1 MKKRV
6 VNKMLALLMSV
17 MMCAGA
23 CPGFSVNAQEVTGR
37 AAHSLKNPDGDVN
50 SNAIGGYRTTWDCIW
65 FGSYP
70 QAEIV
75 ESAEDYAEVD
85 KRGLKSG
92 DIIEDAQLYQEL
104 STNNSDWD
112 ENDDIV
118 VGNDTYHRISWSDAQ
133 IQNPN
138 VDNTCYQWTTRYDKY
153 HFFKYE
159 PVKWRVLKVDGNQVK
174 LLSDI
179 VLDAQQ
185 YNSEQTESVTW
196 ENSTVRSWLNG
207 DFFNRVFSPEEQS
220 AVIDTNVTNA
230 DGENNTTDK
239 IFLLSEKEASDSS
252 EGFETRTQEF
262 SETRWSKS
270 STYAKAMGVRF
281 ITDKYADG
289 VDVGGSSWWMRTPA
303 GSSVSGGLIT
313 TNRTESV
320 SVMGVGVRVSLN
332 LELSSDHY
340 TYAGKVCSDGT
351 ESAPDSGDNGSGG
364 DNGDDGDGNSGI
376 SLNNP
381 KIVTDPGMKA
391 GQKVTWDCVWFGS
404 YPQAEVVPSADN
416 YTSVDKSL
424 IRSGDIIGD
433 SSLYNKLKNAPE
445 SQWNALND
453 ITIDGEKYR
462 RLERSEAHGG
472 VNNGTGYYKWSENEP
487 YHYFKYEPIKWRVLR
502 VDGNRALLLAEQGL
516 DLQYYTYPCDSVTWE
531 TSTIRSWLN
540 GYGKTSNQEGR
551 YYGGTSLYSR
561 NFINSAF
568 TKAERSAIEDTS
580 VVNADNIQ
588 NKTEGGNDTIDKI
601 FLLSESE
608 VYGESAKAYGFTSS
622 ARIKDEG
629 STSQGSIYAKAL
641 GICMET
647 SEGISTWWL
656 RSPGDRP
663 NRVAYVCREG
673 DVIGSHI
680 EGEPAHIGGN
690 PMSGYITVR
699 PALNLIVSSDCYT
712 SAGTVSSGKMD
723 NDTNSGKPG
732 NSGTTDTVTKKP
744 PVKVSKITLSGISKQ
759 IAAGKKIKLTAKITP
774 SNAANKAV
782 TWKSSNKKVATVNSA
797 GVVTVK
803 KKTGGK
809 SVTITATAKDGSK
822 VKATYKIKSMKGV
835 VKKVTISGSKSVK
848 AKKTLKLK
856 AKVTAT
862 KKANKKLKWTT
873 SNKKY
878 ATVSSSGKVKAL
890 KAGKGKKVK
899 ITAMATDG
907 SGKKKSVTI
916 KIK

>member
-50 SNAIGGYRTTWDCIW
+50 PNAIGGYRTTWDCIW

-75 ESAEDYAEVD
+75 ESAEDYAEVH
-85 KRGLKSG
+85 KSALKSG

-629 STSQGSIYAKAL
+629 RTSQGSIYAKAL

>member
-50 SNAIGGYRTTWDCIW
+50 PNAIGGYRTTWDCIW

-75 ESAEDYAEVD
+75 ESAEDYAEVH
-85 KRGLKSG
+85 KSALKSG

-104 STNNSDWD
+104 STKAESNWD
-112 ENDDIV
+112 ENNDIK
-118 VGNDTYHRISWSDAQ
+118 VGNDTYHRMSWYDT
-133 IQNPN
+133 PRFPHEKE
-138 VDNTCYQWTTRYDKY
+138 TFYQWTTQDDKY
-153 HFFKYE
+153 HYFKYE

-179 VLDAQQ
+179 LLDAQQ
-185 YNSEQTESVTW
+185 YNSEVTENVTW
-196 ENSTVRSWLNG
+196 ENSTIRSWLNG
-207 DFFNRVFSPEEQS
+207 EFFNRAFSQEEQS
-220 AVIDTNVTNA
+220 AVIDTNVTST
-230 DGENNTTDK
+230 DGGNNTADK
-239 IFLLSEKEASDSS
+239 IFLLSKEEVTDSS
-252 EGFETRTQEF
+252 EGFEPREQYQ
-262 SETRWSKS
+262 SETRLSKS
-270 STYAKAMGVRF
+270 STYAKAMGLYF
-281 ITDKYADG
+281 STDKSDG
-289 VDVGGSSWWMRTPA
+289 GFDVGGSSWWLRTPA
-303 GSSVSGGLIT
+303 GCTAGAGLISST
-313 TNRTESV
+313 RGENVATL
-320 SVMGVGVRVSLN
+320 GVGVRVGLN
-332 LELSSDHY
+332 LELSSNHY
-340 TYAGKVCSDGT
+340 TYAGKICSDGT
-351 ESAPDSGDNGSGG
+351 ESAPDSGDDG
-364 DNGDDGDGNSGI
+364 DGGDDGGGNGGI

-381 KIVTDPGMKA
+381 KIVTDSGMKA

-445 SQWNALND
+445 SQWNAIND

-472 VNNGTGYYKWSENEP
+472 VNSGYGYYNWSENEP

-516 DLQYYTYPCDSVTWE
+516 DNQYYNYPCDSVTWE
-531 TSTIRSWLN
+531 TSMMRSWLN
-540 GYGKTSNQEGR
+540 GYGKTSNQAGR
-551 YYGGTSLYSR
+551 YYGGTSIDSR
-561 NFINSAF
+561 NFINTAF
-568 TKAERSAIEDTS
+568 TKAERSAIEDTT

-588 NKTEGGNDTIDKI
+588 NKTEGGNDTTDKI

-608 VYGESAKAYGFTSS
+608 VYGDSAKAYGFTSS

-629 STSQGSIYAKAL
+629 RTSQGSIYAKAL
-641 GICMET
+641 GICMEK

-673 DVIGSHI
+673 DVIGSLI
-680 EGEPAHIGGN
+680 EGEPDHMDGST
-690 PMSGYITVR
+690 MSGYKAVR
-699 PALNLIVSSDCYT
+699 PALNLIISSNCYT

-732 NSGTTDTVTKKP
+732 NSGTTGTDTVTKKP

-782 TWKSSNKKVATVNSA
+782 TWKSSNKK
-797 GVVTVK
+797 
-803 KKTGGK
+803 
-809 SVTITATAKDGSK
+809 
-822 VKATYKIKSMKGV
+822 
-835 VKKVTISGSKSVK
+835 
-848 AKKTLKLK
+848 
-856 AKVTAT
+856 
-862 KKANKKLKWTT
+862 
-873 SNKKY
+873 Y

>member
-50 SNAIGGYRTTWDCIW
+50 PNAIGGYRTTWDCIW

-75 ESAEDYAEVD
+75 ESAEDYAEVH
-85 KRGLKSG
+85 KSALKSG

-104 STNNSDWD
+104 STKAESNWD
-112 ENDDIV
+112 ENNDIK
-118 VGNDTYHRISWSDAQ
+118 VGNDTYHRMSWYDT
-133 IQNPN
+133 PRFPHEKE
-138 VDNTCYQWTTRYDKY
+138 TFYQWTTQDDKY
-153 HFFKYE
+153 HYFKYE

-179 VLDAQQ
+179 LLDAQK
-185 YNSEQTESVTW
+185 YNSEVTENVTW
-196 ENSTVRSWLNG
+196 ENSTIRSWLNG
-207 DFFNRVFSPEEQS
+207 EFFNRAFSQEEQS
-220 AVIDTNVTNA
+220 AVIDTNVTST
-230 DGENNTTDK
+230 DGGNNTADK
-239 IFLLSEKEASDSS
+239 IFLLSKEEVTDSS
-252 EGFETRTQEF
+252 EGFEPREQYQ
-262 SETRWSKS
+262 SETRLSKS
-270 STYAKAMGVRF
+270 STYAKAMGLYF
-281 ITDKYADG
+281 CTDKSDG
-289 VDVGGSSWWMRTPA
+289 GFNVGGSSWWLRTPA
-303 GSSVSGGLIT
+303 GCTASAGLISST
-313 TNRTESV
+313 RGENVATL
-320 SVMGVGVRVSLN
+320 GVGVRVGLN
-332 LELSSDHY
+332 LELSSNHY

-351 ESAPDSGDNGSGG
+351 ESAPDSGDDG
-364 DNGDDGDGNSGI
+364 DGGDDGGGNSGI

-381 KIVTDPGMKA
+381 KIVTDSGMKA

-445 SQWNALND
+445 SQWNAIND

-472 VNNGTGYYKWSENEP
+472 VNSGYGYYNWSENEP

-516 DLQYYTYPCDSVTWE
+516 DNQYYNYPCDSVTWE
-531 TSTIRSWLN
+531 TSMMRSWLN
-540 GYGKTSNQEGR
+540 GYGKTSNQAGR
-551 YYGGTSLYSR
+551 YYGGTSIDSR
-561 NFINSAF
+561 NFINTAF
-568 TKAERSAIEDTS
+568 TKAERSAIEDTT

-588 NKTEGGNDTIDKI
+588 NKTEGGNDTTDKI

-608 VYGESAKAYGFTSS
+608 VYGDSAKAYGFTSS

-629 STSQGSIYAKAL
+629 RTSQGSIYAKAL
-641 GICMET
+641 GICMEK

-673 DVIGSHI
+673 DVIGSLI
-680 EGEPAHIGGN
+680 EGEPDHMDGST
-690 PMSGYITVR
+690 MSGYKAVR
-699 PALNLIVSSDCYT
+699 PALNLIISSNCYT

-732 NSGTTDTVTKKP
+732 NSGTTGTDTVTKKP

-797 GVVTVK
+797 GVVTIK

>member
-50 SNAIGGYRTTWDCIW
+50 PNAIGGYRTTWDCIW

-629 STSQGSIYAKAL
+629 RTSQGSIYAKAL

-723 NDTNSGKPG
+723 NDINSGKAD

-822 VKATYKIKSMKGV
+822 VKATYKIKSMK
-835 VKKVTISGSKSVK
+835 
-848 AKKTLKLK
+848 
-856 AKVTAT
+856 
-862 KKANKKLKWTT
+862 
-873 SNKKY
+873 
-878 ATVSSSGKVKAL
+878 
-890 KAGKGKKVK
+890 
-899 ITAMATDG
+899 
-907 SGKKKSVTI
+907 
-916 KIK
+916 